1 MKVFKKMLSVM
12 VTGAFIWSII
22 PVSPVLAGELDSKM
36 EKMVKRMVKTV
47 HEKSPA
53 LDNATM
59 AVFPFNTDEKLAK
72 KKVDV
77 AVSELM
83 TQQLLKNS
91 RFKLVERTQLEK
103 ILVEQKLG
111 QSGAIDAD
119 TAAKVGKLLGA
130 RLAMLGSVSR
140 FGKSYQITA
149 KIVDTETAE
158 ILCLEGEEISVSVFD
173 EEASRY
179 LTLVPET
186 QAIGVYLS
194 VGAAS
199 LQVEDLPAVTIA
211 GKTLTPLNPQST
223 YTELALGMKYY
234 FYKNSWLADVSF
246 TPMGTTYSQDD
257 FAYSVSPPTLGV
269 NGLPL
274 GGSDL
279 GGKRLVNGGALKVMV
294 MHKLKIRDRW
304 SGFLGGG
311 IASIYCN
318 NNAENMPKTIYDITD
333 TGHTK
338 PMTDMIEYGLSGNG
352 YTTPMIRAGIEYRPQ
367 ARFGI
372 GLFGNYLLNK
382 YECTVTQNIWG
393 NSILYKTDI
402 YKFSL
407 PQISFEITTSLYF

>member
-1 MKVFKKMLSVM
+1 MKLFKKVLSIM
-12 VTGAFIWSII
+12 MTGAFLWSII

-36 EKMVKRMVKTV
+36 EKMVKQMVKTM
-47 HEKSPA
+47 HEKSPG

-59 AVFPFNTDEKLAK
+59 AVLPFNTDEKLAK

-77 AVSELM
+77 AVGELM

-91 RFKLVERTQLEK
+91 KFKLVERTQLEK
-103 ILVEQKLG
+103 IIAEQKLG

-130 RLAMLGSVSR
+130 RLAMLGSISR

-149 KIVDTETAE
+149 KIVDTGTAE

-194 VGAAS
+194 VGAGS
-199 LQVEDLPAVTIA
+199 LQVTNLPPVTIA

-223 YTELALGMKYY
+223 YMEVALGMKYY
-234 FYKNSWLADVSF
+234 FYKNSWLADVNF
-246 TPMGTTYSQDD
+246 TPMGTRYSQDD
-257 FAYSVSPPTLGV
+257 FAYNISPPTLGV

-274 GGSDL
+274 SGGDV
-279 GGKRLVNGGALKVMV
+279 GGKRVVDGGALKVMV
-294 MHKLKIRDRW
+294 MRQLKIRDRW
-304 SGFLGGG
+304 NGFFGGG

-318 NNAENMPKTIYDITD
+318 DNTVNKPKTVYDITD
-333 TGHTK
+333 TGHK
-338 PMTDMIEYGLSGNG
+338 NPMSDMVEYELSGDG

-382 YECTVTQNIWG
+382 YECTVIQNIWG
-393 NSILYKTDI
+393 NGTKYKVEI
-402 YKFSL
+402 YKFSM
-407 PQISFEITTSLYF
+407 PQLTFDMTATLYF